1 MEFMG
6 ISFWEL
12 LFILLIALMV
22 FGPGKLPEIARM
34 LGQGMRKFKMA
45 TTELTREI
53 TAEMNKEVKE
63 VKDDIRDTGEGVS
76 TEVKDLSEGIEGEVN
91 LDPDRSSESVE
102 EQKKKSMDTAGYRE
116 DEIEM

>member
-12 LFILLIALMV
+12 LFILLIALII

-34 LGQGMRKFKMA
+34 LGQGIRKFKMV

-53 TAEMNKEVKE
+53 TEEMNKEVKE
-63 VKDDIRDTGEGVS
+63 VKDEIREAGEGVS
-76 TEVKDLSEGIEGEVN
+76 TEVKDLSEGIGREVN
-91 LDPDRSSESVE
+91 LDPDRPSESIG
-102 EQKKKSMDTAGYRE
+102 EQKKRSMDTAGYKE

>member
-12 LFILLIALMV
+12 LFILLIALIV

-53 TAEMNKEVKE
+53 TEEMSKEVKE
-63 VKDDIRDTGEGVS
+63 VKEEVRKVGEGAS
-76 TEVKDLSEGIEGEVN
+76 TEVKDLSEGIEREAN
-91 LDPDRSSESVE
+91 LDPDKPSESVG
-102 EQKKKSMDTAGYRE
+102 EQKKRSVDTTGYKE